1 MPKHTRTNWLYWL
14 KAPDSKYLIANGRGL
29 TGQELAIEF
38 GINPSHLIFMRNRL
52 LSSYKTAHGLLGKS
66 KKLLK
71 STKATL
77 KNGKEVRV
85 ELAACYNWKV
95 KRVFWNKELVDPP
108 KNDTF
113 RWYRMLDKETGEYRN
128 RLMRVKTG
136 HRKTIKGSI
145 ALTKSNRPPTA
156 REKHQ
161 LRLKMRRK
169 AYRDSKEALRRSKLT
184 PEELDAED
192 FNSFYES
199 LVDRAKAGMGYRK
212 LEEITLEDC
221 QRMWAEMK
229 ELKDKDV
236 EDFWPA
242 VYLPQS
248 KYDR

>member
-29 TGQELAIEF
+29 TGQELATEF
-38 GINPSHLIFMRNRL
+38 GISPSHLIFMRNRL
-52 LSSYKTAHGLLGKS
+52 LSSYKTAQSLLGKS

-71 STKATL
+71 TTKATL

-128 RLMRVKTG
+128 RLLRVKTG
-136 HRKTIKGSI
+136 HRKTIKRSI
-145 ALTKSNRPPTA
+145 ALHKSNRPPTA
-156 REKHQ
+156 KEKHQ
-161 LRLKMRRK
+161 LRLEMRRK
-169 AYRDSKEALRRSKLT
+169 AYRDSKKALRRSKMT
-184 PEELDAED
+184 PEELDAEE
-192 FNSFYES
+192 FNDFYES
-199 LVDRAKAGMGYRK
+199 LVETAKAGLGSRK
-212 LEEITLEDC
+212 PEDITLEYC
-221 QRMWAEMK
+221 QRIWS
-229 ELKDKDV
+229 ELKEIKDKGE
-236 EDFWPA
+236 EDFWPTA
-242 VYLPQS
+242 YLPHS